1 MADSYLTI
9 VSGLPRSGT
18 SMMMQAIDAG
28 GMEVLIDNFRKA
40 DDDNPKGYYEFEAVK
55 RTKEDASWLE
65 TAPGK
70 CVKMIYRLLY
80 DLPDTNQYRVIFMRR
95 NIEEVL
101 ASQKIMLERR
111 GEKGGALSDEIM
123 AKAFL
128 GQIKQ
133 FHDWVAQHP
142 HFSVL
147 EVNYSEMVADPVNQC
162 QRINDFLD
170 GRLDTQKMAQV
181 VDPTLYRNVKQ

>member
-1 MADSYLTI
+1 
-9 VSGLPRSGT
+9 
-18 SMMMQAIDAG
+18 MMMQAIDAG
-28 GMEVLIDNFRKA
+28 GMEVLTDNIRKA
-40 DDDNPKGYYEFEAVK
+40 DEDNPKGYYEFEAVK
-55 RTKEDASWLE
+55 RTKDDASWLE

-80 DLPDTNQYRVIFMRR
+80 DLPEGHQYRVVFMRR

-101 ASQKIMLERR
+101 ASQRVMLERR

-133 FHDWVAQHP
+133 FQEWVVDHSC
-142 HFSVL
+142 FSVL
-147 EVNYSEMVADPVNQC
+147 EVNYSEVVADPVNQL

-170 GRLDTQKMAQV
+170 NKLDTQKMAQV
-181 VDPTLYRNVKQ
+181 VDPTLYRNIKE